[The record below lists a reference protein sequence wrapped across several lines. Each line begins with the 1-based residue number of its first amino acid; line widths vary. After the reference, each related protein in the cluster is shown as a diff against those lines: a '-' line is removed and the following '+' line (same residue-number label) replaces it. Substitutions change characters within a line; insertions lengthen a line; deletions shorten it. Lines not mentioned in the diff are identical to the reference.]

1 VVVVPTVTV
10 IFTNSDY
17 PDGSILAQGTFNRD
31 LYVKGDLYLGKETG
45 TIGAYVDTG
54 ANIKFTI
61 GGVVYTL
68 TPAILQILITLSSQS
83 LATQTYV
90 NNQISALVASAPAT
104 LDTLNELAA
113 ALGNDKAFSTTVTTN
128 IASKASLAANNTM
141 SGVNTFDVNPLCT
154 VAPSTGYHLV
164 NKNYCD
170 GTFATL
176 ANNCDNTTL
185 QDITGQKTFS
195 NTSNSFYGSGEN
207 LTGINSTAISTS
219 NLGINQVVP
228 LINTQTATAGN
239 YAFNIGDNIIAQ
251 HRPN

>member
-1 VVVVPTVTV
+1 M
-10 IFTNSDY
+10 
-17 PDGSILAQGTFNRD
+17 
-31 LYVKGDLYLGKETG
+31 
-45 TIGAYVDTG
+45 
-54 ANIKFTI
+54 
-61 GGVVYTL
+61 
-68 TPAILQILITLSSQS
+68 
-83 LATQTYV
+83 
-90 NNQISALVASAPAT
+90 
-104 LDTLNELAA
+104 DTLNELAA